1 MKDIGKLISCIVT
14 WENKWGHMA
23 KEHST
28 DLHPGWKIAAFI
40 ELCPSEVEDMIY
52 QAVDEVSEKYEK
64 VKQRVTSWAANK
76 AAAKG
81 PTPMDIGEV
90 DGYRCEECD
99 VDAVNSSMQCHN
111 CGGWG
116 HASRSCPSE
125 RKGGK
130 GGKYRGKRKGN
141 PTETAKGKGK
151 GKGFQGACFNCGK
164 PGHPA
169 WECRSRPVGANAVE
183 EEEGDNG
190 VQAGAVETGTV
201 WNIGAVECRAK
212 EASRTTRRPGW
223 RC

>member
-90 DGYRCEECD
+90 DGYRCEECAA
-99 VDAVNSSMQCHN
+99 DAVNSSMRCHI
-111 CGGWG
+111 CG
-116 HASRSCPSE
+116 
-125 RKGGK
+125 
-130 GGKYRGKRKGN
+130 
-141 PTETAKGKGK
+141 
-151 GKGFQGACFNCGK
+151 
-164 PGHPA
+164 
-169 WECRSRPVGANAVE
+169 
-183 EEEGDNG
+183 D
-190 VQAGAVETGTV
+190 
-201 WNIGAVECRAK
+201 
-212 EASRTTRRPGW
+212 
-223 RC
+223 